1 MSFRLDQENF
11 AAFFECPFSIYPPS
25 SPYVSPYKSDL
36 KRFLDAHRNP
46 LFLAHGKGTYFTLH
60 EGNDVV
66 GRITAH
72 VHEASNQR
80 HNLSRSYF
88 GFFDCADDQAA
99 ANMLLGVAEEW
110 GASQGCNEI
119 AGNFNLTAMQQ
130 MGVLTDGF
138 EQHPYIDQIYSPG
151 HIYQLLEAAG
161 YERFFPMT
169 TFEIDLRKSDRELL
183 LGTSSRKLMNDD
195 SFSFRHPRKRQF
207 EQFVADAGLLLNTG
221 FNPNPMFVPLT
232 DAEFRFQTEEMI
244 WIMDERISMLAY
256 HDGKVVGIVICIPD
270 LNPLLRAT
278 ASRLRWTTPYHFLKY
293 RLNRK
298 RAVMIFASAL
308 PEYQNRGLSSLM
320 TYKIFD
326 QLAAGGYK
334 IMGTTWVGDTNKA
347 SLRFV
352 EKMGGVQMHRAHVF
366 RKALVR

>member
-1 MSFRLDQENF
+1 MSYRLEQENF
-11 AAFFECPFSIYPPS
+11 DAFFECPFSIYPPS
-25 SPYVSPYKSDL
+25 SQYVSPFKSDVRRNL
-36 KRFLDAHRNP
+36 STDKNP
-46 LFLAHGKGTYFTLH
+46 LFVEHGKGTYFTLH
-60 EGNDVV
+60 EGGDIV
-66 GRITAH
+66 GRIVAH
-72 VHEASNQR
+72 VHEASNKR

-88 GFFDCADDQAA
+88 GFFDCADNQAA

-138 EQHPYIDQIYSPG
+138 DQVPYIDQIYSPR

-169 TFEIDLRKSDRELL
+169 TFEIDLGKTNREVLLGASSREL
-183 LGTSSRKLMNDD
+183 MDD
-195 SFSFRHPRKRQF
+195 EAFKFRHPKKRQF
-207 EQFVADAGLLLNTG
+207 SRFVQDAGRLLNTG

-232 DAEFRFQTEEMI
+232 DSEFRFQTEEMI
-244 WIMDERISMLAY
+244 WVMDEKITMLAY
-256 HDGKVVGIVICIPD
+256 HNDKPAGIVICIPD
-270 LNPLLRAT
+270 LNPLLKAT
-278 ASRLRWTTPYHFLKY
+278 RSRLRWSTPYHFLKY
-293 RLNRK
+293 RLDRK

-308 PEYQNRGLSSLM
+308 PEHQNRGLSSLL

-326 QLAAGGYK
+326 QLIDGGYE

-352 EKMGGVQMHRAHVF
+352 EKMGGVQLHRAHVF
-366 RKALVR
+366 RKALGR